1 MTGLGFKVNRSGCRA
16 QRSEMTEMGLV
27 EHRDYS
33 VTDAGSRCR
42 TWGLTPRGMAL
53 FVKLEDAVFDEA
65 RKRGAGDVGE

>member
-1 MTGLGFKVNRSGCRA
+1 
-16 QRSEMTEMGLV
+16 MTEMGLV